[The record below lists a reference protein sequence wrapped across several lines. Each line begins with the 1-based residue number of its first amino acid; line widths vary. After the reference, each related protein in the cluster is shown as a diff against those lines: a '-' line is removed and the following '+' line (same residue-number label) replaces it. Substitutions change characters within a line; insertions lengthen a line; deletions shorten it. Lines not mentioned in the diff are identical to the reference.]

1 VRLAAFSTGS
11 GAGLEELVPSHFEK
25 LAGRRR
31 SPHGFIRDSWER
43 ASRRDRY
50 AKFSVIT
57 GHFDRAETEVRPR
70 TGPCETISSELI

>member
-1 VRLAAFSTGS
+1 MRFCAFSTGS
-11 GAGLEELVPSHFEK
+11 CAGLEGLVPK
-25 LAGRRR
+25 LLRETRGPQAAP
-31 SPHGFIRDSWER
+31 SGFIRDSWER

-57 GHFDRAETEVRPR
+57 GHFDRAETKVRPR